1 MPLAAA
7 TRLGPYEIIAL
18 IGAGGMGEVY
28 KARDTRLDRVVAIK
42 ISKEQFSERF
52 EREAHAVASLNHPH
66 VCTLH
71 DIGPNYLVM
80 EYVEG
85 GVLRGPLPL
94 AQALGYAVQIC
105 DALDAAHKKGIV
117 HRDLKPANILVTNSG
132 IKLLDFGLA
141 KFSPPKANAIKSSA
155 TKTAQSSNPPVDA
168 TLTMAL
174 TGKNEIVGTLY
185 YMSPEQLQAQGTGQ
199 EVDARSDMFSFGL
212 VLYEMLT
219 GKRAFDGASPAT
231 VIAAIMERP
240 APSIG
245 NIAPPALDRVLKR
258 CLEKDPENRWQSARD
273 LKAVLEWIAQAP
285 TDGSTASAPTA
296 SRTLL
301 PLVAVGLLALVA
313 VTASWIA
320 YRSTR
325 PAELKPLVRLD
336 VDLGR
341 DVYLNALGGSDIIL
355 SPDGTRI
362 AYLSRN
368 HLFTRKLD
376 QLGGSE
382 LPITA
387 GATSP
392 FFSPDGQWIGFVAG
406 GKLRKISV
414 EGGGEVVLCDAASS
428 YTGADWGEDGN
439 IVASLRISGGL
450 SRVPS
455 AGGTPTPVTE
465 LVGEERTHR
474 WPQILPG
481 GKAILF
487 TVENFTVGFDDAR
500 IEVVTLADHGR
511 KTLQRGGTY
520 GRYLAVSGS
529 KGYLT
534 YVNRG
539 TLFAVPF
546 DPEKVET
553 FGSPKPVLQQVS
565 YSAMFGSAKMSFSR
579 TGMLLYRS
587 REIDASRVVIQ
598 WLDAAG
604 KVQPLLDK
612 PGLFVN
618 PHFSPDGERLAV
630 ANDDVHSG
638 IWIYDIRRDTLSP
651 LTGERQGTHPVWTP
665 DGRYIVYQSPDGI
678 SYARADGGSKPEP
691 LTEGKEFQY
700 PSAFSPDG
708 KRLAF
713 YQAASQGFDLWTV
726 PVEHDGGGLKA
737 GKPESF
743 QHATFGERG
752 ASFSPDGRWLAYS
765 SSDSGSSQVYVR
777 AFPDKGGHWQV
788 SGDGGTSPIFSRN
801 GKDLFF
807 FDVPQDRIMVASY
820 SAKGDSFVVEKPRE
834 WSGLSVALTMGG
846 AMGAQYDVAPDGKRI
861 AVGTYAGS
869 ATQDAG
875 HVIFLENFIDELQ
888 RKAPL
893 GDK

>member
-1 MPLAAA
+1 MALAAG
-7 TRLGPYEIIAL
+7 TRLGPYEITAPL
-18 IGAGGMGEVY
+18 GAGGMGEVY
-28 KARDTRLDRVVAIK
+28 KARDTRLNRVVAIK
-42 ISKEQFSERF
+42 VSKEQFSERF
-52 EREAHAVASLNHPH
+52 EREAHAVASLNHSN

-71 DIGPNYLVM
+71 DVGPNYLVM
-80 EYVEG
+80 EYIEG
-85 GVLRGPLPL
+85 TPLRGPLPL
-94 AQALGYAVQIC
+94 QQALKYAAQIC
-105 DALDAAHKKGIV
+105 DALDAAHRKGIT
-117 HRDLKPANILVTNSG
+117 HRDLKPGNILVTKTG

-141 KFSPPKANAIKSSA
+141 KIGAE
-155 TKTAQSSNPPVDA
+155 SNPLSDA
-168 TLTMAL
+168 TLSKAL

-185 YMSPEQLQAQGTGQ
+185 YMSPEQLQSQGTGQ
-199 EVDARSDMFSFGL
+199 EIDARSDIFSFGL

-219 GKRAFDGASPAT
+219 GKRAFDGSSPAT

-245 NIAPPALDRVLKR
+245 EVAPPALDRVLKR
-258 CLEKDPENRWQSARD
+258 CLEKDPENRWQNARD
-273 LKAVLEWIAQAP
+273 LKNELEWIAQSPADASP
-285 TDGSTASAPTA
+285 PPSSTERSQ
-296 SRTLL
+296 LL
-301 PLVAVGLLALVA
+301 PWIAVAVLAVVA
-313 VTASWIA
+313 AGAAWIA

-336 VDLGR
+336 VDLGH

-376 QLGGSE
+376 QLSASE
-382 LPITA
+382 LPITP

-392 FFSPDGQWIGFVAG
+392 FFSPDGQWIGFIAG
-406 GKLRKISV
+406 GKLRKVSV
-414 EGGGEVVLCDAASS
+414 EGGGEIVVCDAASS
-428 YTGADWGEDGN
+428 YTGGDWGEDGN
-439 IVASLRISGGL
+439 IVASLSISGGL
-450 SRVPS
+450 SRVSS

-465 LVGEERTHR
+465 LAAEERTHR

-487 TVENFTVGFDDAR
+487 TAENFTVGFDDAK
-500 IEVVTLADHGR
+500 IEVVSLTDHRR
-511 KTLQRGGTY
+511 KTLQHGGTY
-520 GRYLAVSGS
+520 GRYVVASGG

-546 DPEKVET
+546 DTEKLET
-553 FGSPKPVLQQVS
+553 SGSPKPVLQQVS

-579 TGMLLYRS
+579 TGMLVYRS
-587 REIDASRVVIQ
+587 HEIDASRVVIQ

-604 KVQPLLDK
+604 KSQPLLDK

-665 DGRYIVYQSPDGI
+665 DGRHIVYQAPDGI
-678 SYARADGGSKPEP
+678 SFARADGGSKSE
-691 LTEGKEFQY
+691 LLLGSKESQF
-700 PSAFSPDG
+700 PSAFSPGG
-708 KRLAF
+708 KTLAF
-713 YQAASQGFDLWTV
+713 YQSGPQGFELWTV
-726 PVEHDGGGLKA
+726 PVERDGEGLKA
-737 GKPESF
+737 GKPEPF
-743 QHATFGERG
+743 QHTSSGERG

-765 SSDSGSSQVYVR
+765 SSESGSSQVYVR

-820 SAKGDSFVVEKPRE
+820 SAKGDSFVAEKPRE

-846 AMGAQYDVAPDGKRI
+846 AVGAQYDVAPDGNRL
-861 AVGTYAGS
+861 AVATYAGGS
-869 ATQDAG
+869 TQQDAG
-875 HVIFLENFIDELQ
+875 HVIFLENFVDELQ
-888 RKAPL
+888 RKVPIK
-893 GDK
+893 GD